1 MEFDKKYHIDV
12 PIYELR
18 YFEKNEWNAISEK
31 AALED
36 LLDNFERISPVISK
50 MLLGKEI
57 NTQRGVFRIKNYW
70 KLKRLYQS

>member
-12 PIYELR
+12 PIYELK
-18 YFEKNEWNAISEK
+18 YFEEKEWNAISEK